1 LGCQGYKGELHH
13 SGKGEDMETGKRLE
27 VARGLRVR
35 TGDLQDSQTILNNT
49 AMVIPCLMN
58 FAKSVDLYN
67 TKNQP

>member
-1 LGCQGYKGELHH
+1 
-13 SGKGEDMETGKRLE
+13 METGKRLE